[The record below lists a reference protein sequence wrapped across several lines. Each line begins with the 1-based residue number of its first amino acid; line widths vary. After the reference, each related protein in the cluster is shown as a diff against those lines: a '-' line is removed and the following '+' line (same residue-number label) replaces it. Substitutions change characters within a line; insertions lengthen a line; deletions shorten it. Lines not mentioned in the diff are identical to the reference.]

1 MSEIITKKIPSSSPE
16 ETLRIGKELGQGL
29 EPGMV
34 VLLSGELGSGKT
46 VFTKGLAQGLGIAD
60 PDLITSPSF
69 IIINIYPARVPI
81 YHIDLYRI
89 NDLARFDNI
98 GLEEYLGGDGI
109 AVVEWGEK
117 LPRSYLPESCIKIN
131 FEMTGE
137 EDRRITIFGPA
148 RFIPERL
155 QNTGQ

>member
-1 MSEIITKKIPSSSPE
+1 
-16 ETLRIGKELGQGL
+16 
-29 EPGMV
+29 MV

-46 VFTKGLAQGLGIAD
+46 VFAKGLAMGLGIAD

-69 IIINIYPARVPI
+69 IIMNIYPARVPI

-89 NDLARFDNI
+89 DDLRGLENT

-117 LPRSYLPESCIKIN
+117 LSRSDLPESRIEIA
-131 FEMTGE
+131 FEMTGA
-137 EDRRITIFGPA
+137 EDRRITLSGPEEIILKLA
-148 RFIPERL
+148 QTRKESCHCEE
-155 QNTGQ
+155 

>member
-1 MSEIITKKIPSSSPE
+1 MKANLISSSPE
-16 ETLRIGKELGQGL
+16 ETLRIGKELGQVL

-46 VFTKGLAQGLGIAD
+46 VFTKGLALGLGIAD

-69 IIINIYPARVPI
+69 IIMNIYPARVPI

-89 NDLARFDNI
+89 DDLRGLENT

-109 AVVEWGEK
+109 AVVEWGER
-117 LPRSYLPESCIKIN
+117 LPRSYLPESWIKIV
-131 FEMTGE
+131 FEMTGA
-137 EDRRITIFGPA
+137 EDRSITISGPA
-148 RFIPERL
+148 RFVPKRL

>member
-1 MSEIITKKIPSSSPE
+1 MIEISLKINSRSPE
-16 ETLRIGKELGQGL
+16 ETLRIGKELGRGL
-29 EPGMV
+29 QAGIV

-46 VFTKGLAQGLGIAD
+46 VFTKGLAHGLGIAD

-69 IIINIYPARVPI
+69 IIMNIYPARVPI

-89 NDLARFDNI
+89 DDLRGLESA

-109 AVVEWGEK
+109 AVVEWGER
-117 LPRSYLPESCIKIN
+117 LPRSYLPESWIEIS
-131 FEMTGE
+131 FEMTGA
-137 EDRRITIFGPA
+137 EDRRITISGPA

>member
-1 MSEIITKKIPSSSPE
+1 MIKVSLISSSPE
-16 ETLRIGKELGQGL
+16 ETLRIGKELGRGL

-46 VFTKGLAQGLGIAD
+46 VFTKGLALGLGIAD

-69 IIINIYPARVPI
+69 IIMNIYPARVPI

-89 NDLARFDNI
+89 DDLRGLENT

-109 AVVEWGEK
+109 AVVEWGER
-117 LPRSYLPESCIKIN
+117 LPRSYLPESRIEIA
-131 FEMTGE
+131 FEMTGA
-137 EDRRITIFGPA
+137 EDRSITISGPA
-148 RFIPERL
+148 RFVPERL